1 MLETTDTHTE
11 SPESATEKDS
21 GGTSSGRLGRI
32 AEESKG
38 LVDDVKEW
46 VELRVQLLQMEI
58 EERIESVAN
67 QVISVIAVAVLAL
80 FTALFLLLGAAQFL
94 GEWLGRDAWGYVIVG
109 VVLALVTVFIHS
121 SKPRFIKRLP
131 DTRSNKKIKAF
142 PHQKKSIQLTETSSD
157 TADDAKT
164 EDSAEEASSK
174 SENGEKANQ

>member
-1 MLETTDTHTE
+1 METTDTHTE
-11 SPESATEKDS
+11 SPESAPEKDA
-21 GGTSSGRLGRI
+21 GGNSSGRLGRI
-32 AEESKG
+32 AAESKG
-38 LVDDVKEW
+38 LVEDVKEW

-80 FTALFLLLGAAQFL
+80 FTALFLLLGVAQFL

-131 DTRSNKKIKAF
+131 DTPSNKKIESL
-142 PHQKKSIQLTETSSD
+142 PQQKESVQLMENTSATS
-157 TADDAKT
+157 ADEKT
-164 EDSAEEASSK
+164 GGSAEKASSGSDK
-174 SENGEKANQ
+174 EEPANQ

>member
-1 MLETTDTHTE
+1 METTDTHTA
-11 SPESATEKDS
+11 STESAPEKDS
-21 GGTSSGRLGRI
+21 GGNSSGRLGRI
-32 AEESKG
+32 AAESKG

-58 EERIESVAN
+58 EERIETVAN

-94 GEWLGRDAWGYVIVG
+94 GEWLGRDAWGYLVVG

-131 DTRSNKKIKAF
+131 DTGSNKNVKAL
-142 PHQKKSIQLTETSSD
+142 PDQKESIQLTETAPPTS
-157 TADDAKT
+157 AGAKT
-164 EDSAEEASSK
+164 DDSVEETTSK
-174 SENGEKANQ
+174 SENGESSNQ